1 MASKSV
7 FRVIGLP
14 EDATVADFKELEQFL
29 KKGEQLRLVDEAI
42 VPSCPVRS
50 TLSGI
55 FGVLHPLPEFLERM
69 RNGTTTV
76 VCFHLRGEDVAVD
89 QNFYGFT
96 QMYPTSPGTPIV
108 ADIVAL
114 AGLNSHAYD
123 SWTADSN
130 LERMWLR
137 EFFSTDFPDCRTMI
151 YGYNSNLK
159 SRSIHNTLYHCQR
172 FLKDLQDLRESEQES
187 KRPLIFIGHGYGGI
201 IVAHT
206 LVQARFG
213 SLGNDNSLD
222 CLLKATCGILFFGVP
237 HRGMLVKSVV
247 DALMR
252 GGHTGQLELLKE
264 IDQGSKTLE
273 IELRRFIDLCPL
285 FKIYTFHQMLETRS
299 VVVQTD
305 GAWSQ
310 AGVYEMAVQDKSAIL
325 QLPES
330 LEVKIQ
336 VESNHSDLVRFATP
350 SQRAYQDVYG
360 CIKRL
365 LSEPPTVIATRL
377 SM

>member
-1 MASKSV
+1 MPSKTV
-7 FRVIGLP
+7 FRVMGLP
-14 EDATVADFKELEQFL
+14 EDATVPDFNELKQFL
-29 KKGEQLRLVDEAI
+29 KKGEQLHLVDEAI
-42 VPSCPVRS
+42 VPSCPVQS

-55 FGVLHPLPEFLERM
+55 FGVLHPLPEFLEEL
-69 RNGTTTV
+69 RNGTTAM

-96 QMYPTSPGTPIV
+96 QMYPTAPGTPIV

-114 AGLNSHAYD
+114 ADLNSHAYD
-123 SWTADSN
+123 SWTANSN

-137 EFFSTDFPDCRTMI
+137 EFFATDFPDCRTMI

-159 SRSIHNTLYHCQR
+159 SRTIHKTLYHCQR
-172 FLKDLQDLRESEQES
+172 FLKDLQDLRESEQEA

-213 SLGNDNSLD
+213 SLRIDNSLD
-222 CLLKATCGILFFGVP
+222 CLLEATCGILFFGVP
-237 HRGMLVKSVV
+237 HRGMLVKSIV
-247 DALMR
+247 DALR
-252 GGHTGQLELLKE
+252 GYGYTGQLELLKE

-285 FKIYTFHQMLETRS
+285 FKIYTFHEMLEARS
-299 VVVQTD
+299 VVVLSS

-310 AGVYEMAVQDKSAIL
+310 SGVYEMAVQDKSAIL
-325 QLPES
+325 QLPEL
-330 LEVKIQ
+330 LETKIQ
-336 VESNHSDLVRFATP
+336 VESNHSDLVRFGTP
-350 SQRAYQDVYG
+350 SQRTYRDVYG

-365 LSEPPTVIATRL
+365 LSKPPTVNAARL
-377 SM
+377 